1 VARAWRVTLGV
12 TLGRLNGK
20 VALVSGAARGQG
32 RSHAIR
38 LAQEG
43 ADIVAFD
50 LCEDFSTVG
59 YGMATEADL
68 NETVLAVEAL
78 DRRILAEKM
87 DVRDS
92 VGVRRLVESASA
104 AFGRLD
110 IVVAN
115 AGILQIAPF
124 TEVSDELWDDVIG
137 TNLTGVFKTVRA
149 ALPVILEGGRGGAVV
164 LIASTAGV
172 KGHANTAPYSAA
184 KHGVVALTRVLAN
197 EYGQHW
203 IRTNAVLPTTV
214 GTDMVHTQAI
224 YALMSG
230 GDPNATQAQAVAGFS
245 TLNSLP
251 VPWIEPIDVSNA
263 VVWLA
268 SDESRYVNGALIAV
282 DAGCTAK

>member
-1 VARAWRVTLGV
+1 M
-12 TLGRLNGK
+12 GRLNGK

-50 LCEDFSTVG
+50 RCEDFSTVD

-92 VGVRRLVESASA
+92 VGLRRLVESASA

-197 EYGQHW
+197 EYGRHW

-214 GTDMVHTQAI
+214 GTDMVLNQAI
-224 YALMSG
+224 CTLMSG

>member
-1 VARAWRVTLGV
+1 MARAWRVTLGV

-50 LCEDFSTVG
+50 RCEDFSTVD

-197 EYGQHW
+197 EYGRHW

-214 GTDMVHTQAI
+214 GTDMVLNQAI
-224 YALMSG
+224 CTLMSG
-230 GDPNATQAQAVAGFS
+230 GDSNATQAQAVAGFS

>member
-1 VARAWRVTLGV
+1 
-12 TLGRLNGK
+12 LGRLNGK

-50 LCEDFSTVG
+50 LCEDFSTVD

-92 VGVRRLVESASA
+92 VGLRRLVESASA

-197 EYGQHW
+197 EYGRHW

-214 GTDMVHTQAI
+214 GTDMVLNQAI
-224 YALMSG
+224 YTLMSG